1 MTVAEQLPTRLEP
14 TSLATEAA
22 RQLATTTKSTPQMR
36 GITPRWLL
44 RSLEWIPVDGGTYRL
59 NRRLSH
65 LIGDGRVAVVG
76 NSQGFGSQP
85 AVLPESLTELPPL
98 AGFAD
103 PEVLAGLA
111 ARFTV
116 RRLTPGDVLAEF
128 GAPIDKVV
136 VVASGKIDKIGTG
149 PYGDRTVLGTLAEGD
164 HAGSTLLNVHDP
176 LWEFGLQ
183 AATPVVALVL
193 DRAQFHDF
201 APRVPALQTHLGE
214 TAAAGRPPSDKYG
227 DALIELAAGHVGEP
241 VLPQTY
247 VAYDP
252 APREYEMSLAQT
264 VLRVH
269 TRVADLYNT
278 PMDQTTQQLRLTVA
292 ELRERQEQE
301 LLTDRDYG
309 LLHNVAPRQ
318 RFQTRGGVPAPDDLD
333 ELLSRRR
340 RTDFL
345 LAHPRAIAAF
355 RRQCTARG
363 LLPDT
368 VEVQG
373 GVAGGAEATVHTGWR
388 GVPLLPCDKVPIS
401 THGTTSILAV
411 RTGEADSGVC
421 GLRPAELTDEHEP
434 GVSVRFTGIDER
446 AVISYLVSGYQ
457 SAVVLVP
464 DALGVLEN
472 VELGR

>member
-1 MTVAEQLPTRLEP
+1 M
-14 TSLATEAA
+14 
-22 RQLATTTKSTPQMR
+22 
-36 GITPRWLL
+36 
-44 RSLEWIPVDGGTYRL
+44 
-59 NRRLSH
+59 
-65 LIGDGRVAVVG
+65 
-76 NSQGFGSQP
+76 
-85 AVLPESLTELPPL
+85 
-98 AGFAD
+98 
-103 PEVLAGLA
+103 
-111 ARFTV
+111 
-116 RRLTPGDVLAEF
+116 
-128 GAPIDKVV
+128 
-136 VVASGKIDKIGTG
+136 
-149 PYGDRTVLGTLAEGD
+149 
-164 HAGSTLLNVHDP
+164 
-176 LWEFGLQ
+176 
-183 AATPVVALVL
+183 
-193 DRAQFHDF
+193 
-201 APRVPALQTHLGE
+201 
-214 TAAAGRPPSDKYG
+214 DKYG
-227 DALIELAAGHVGEP
+227 DALVELAAGHVGEP
-241 VLPQTY
+241 VLPQTF

-252 APREYEMSLAQT
+252 APREYPMSLAQT

-318 RFQTRGGVPAPDDLD
+318 RFQTRGGPPAPDDLD

-363 LLPDT
+363 VLPDT
-368 VEVQG
+368 VTVPGEVTG
-373 GVAGGAEATVHTGWR
+373 GTVHTGWR

-401 THGTTSILAV
+401 AHGTTSILAV

-421 GLRPAELTDEHEP
+421 GLRPAELPDEHEP

-446 AVISYLVSGYQ
+446 AVLSYLVSGYQ

>member
-1 MTVAEQLPTRLEP
+1 MTATEQVP
-14 TSLATEAA
+14 TSLATGAA

-44 RSLEWIPVDGGTYRL
+44 RSLAWIPVDGGTYRL

-65 LIGDGRVAVVG
+65 LIGDGRVAVL
-76 NSQGFGSQP
+76 GSVDAP
-85 AVLPESLTELPPL
+85 AVLPDSLTELPPL

-103 PEVLAGLA
+103 AEVLAALA
-111 ARFTV
+111 DRFTV
-116 RRLTPGDVLAEF
+116 RRLAAGEVLAEF
-128 GAPIDKVV
+128 GAPVDKVV
-136 VVASGKIDKIGTG
+136 IVASGKIDKVGTG

-164 HAGSTLLNVHDP
+164 HAGSAMLNVHDP
-176 LWEFGLQ
+176 LWECGLQ
-183 AATPVVALVL
+183 AVTPVVALVL
-193 DRAQFHDF
+193 DRARFYDF
-201 APRVPALQTHLGE
+201 APRVPELQSHLGE
-214 TAAAGRPPSDKYG
+214 TAAAARPPSDKYG
-227 DALIELAAGHVGEP
+227 DALVELAAGHVGEP

-252 APREYEMSLAQT
+252 APREYPMSLAQT

-318 RFQTRGGVPAPDDLD
+318 RFQTRSGPPAPDDLD

-363 LLPDT
+363 VLPDT
-368 VEVQG
+368 VTIPDETTG
-373 GVAGGAEATVHTGWR
+373 GTVHTGWR
-388 GVPLLPCDKVPIS
+388 GVPLLPCDKVPVS
-401 THGTTSILAV
+401 AHGTTSVLAV

-421 GLRPAELTDEHEP
+421 GLRPAELDDEHEP

-446 AVISYLVSGYQ
+446 AVLSYLVSGYQ

>member
-1 MTVAEQLPTRLEP
+1 MTVTEQAP
-14 TSLATEAA
+14 TSLATAAA
-22 RQLATTTKSTPQMR
+22 RQLATTTKSAPQMR

-44 RSLEWIPVDGGTYRL
+44 RSLAWIPVGAGTYRH

-65 LIGDGRVAVVG
+65 LVGDGRVAVVG
-76 NSQGFGSQP
+76 TGTEP
-85 AVLPESLTELPPL
+85 ALLPEALTELPPL
-98 AGFAD
+98 AGFGD
-103 PEVLAGLA
+103 PEVLAALA
-111 ARFTV
+111 ARFAV
-116 RRLTPGDVLAEF
+116 RRIAAGEVLAEF
-128 GAPIDKVV
+128 GAPVDKVV
-136 VVASGKIDKIGTG
+136 VVASGKIDKVRTG
-149 PYGDRTVLGTLAEGD
+149 PYGDGTVLGTLAEGD
-164 HAGSTLLNVHDP
+164 HAGATMLNVLDP
-176 LWEFGLQ
+176 LWECGLQ
-183 AATPVVALVL
+183 AVTPVVALVL

-201 APRVPALQTHLGE
+201 APRVPALQTHLGA
-214 TAAAGRPPSDKYG
+214 TAAAPRPPSDKYG
-227 DALIELAAGHVGEP
+227 DALVELAAGHVGEP
-241 VLPQTY
+241 VLPQTF

-252 APREYEMSLAQT
+252 APREYPMSLAQT

-269 TRVADLYNT
+269 TRVADLYNS
-278 PMDQTTQQLRLTVA
+278 PMDQTAEQLRLTVA

-318 RFQTRGGVPAPDDLD
+318 RFQTRGGSPAPDDLD

-345 LAHPRAIAAF
+345 LAHPQAIAAF

-363 LLPDT
+363 VLPDT
-368 VEVQG
+368 VEVAG
-373 GVAGGAEATVHTGWR
+373 AGGNTVHTGWR

-401 THGTTSILAV
+401 AHGTTSVLAV

-421 GLRPAELTDEHEP
+421 GLRPAELADEHEP
-434 GVSVRFTGIDER
+434 GVSVRCTGIDER
-446 AVISYLVSGYQ
+446 AVLSYLVSGYQ

>member
-1 MTVAEQLPTRLEP
+1 MTVTEQVPPGLEQTSAEP
-14 TSLATEAA
+14 TSLATAAA
-22 RQLATTTKSTPQMR
+22 RQLATTTKSAPQMR

-44 RSLEWIPVDGGTYRL
+44 RSLDWIAVDGGTFRH
-59 NRRLSH
+59 NRRLNH
-65 LIGDGRVAVVG
+65 LRGDGRLAVVG
-76 NSQGFGSQP
+76 TGGDP
-85 AVLPESLTELPPL
+85 AVLPEALTELPPL
-98 AGFAD
+98 AGFGD

-116 RRLTPGDVLAEF
+116 HRLAAGDLLAEF
-128 GAPIDKVV
+128 GAPVDKVV
-136 VVASGKIDKIGTG
+136 VVASGKIDKVGPG

-164 HAGSTLLNVHDP
+164 HAGSAMLNVHDP
-176 LWEFGLQ
+176 LWEFGLR
-183 AATPVVALVL
+183 AVTPIVALVL
-193 DRAQFHDF
+193 ERAQFHEF

-214 TAAAGRPPSDKYG
+214 TAAAARPPVDKYG
-227 DALIELAAGHVGEP
+227 DALVEVAAGHVGEP
-241 VLPQTY
+241 ALPQTF

-252 APREYEMSLAQT
+252 VPREYPMSLAQT

-269 TRVADLYNT
+269 TRVADLYST
-278 PMDQTTQQLRLTVA
+278 PMDQTAQQLRLTVA

-318 RFQTRGGVPAPDDLD
+318 RFQTRGGPPAPDDLD

-363 LLPDT
+363 VLPDT
-368 VEVQG
+368 V
-373 GVAGGAEATVHTGWR
+373 GVESAVHTGWR
-388 GVPLLPCDKVPIS
+388 GVPMLPCDKVPIS
-401 THGTTSILAV
+401 EHGTTSILAV
-411 RTGEADSGVC
+411 RTGETDSGVC
-421 GLRPAELTDEHEP
+421 GLRPAELPDEHEP
-434 GVSVRFTGIDER
+434 GVSVRHTGIDAR
-446 AVISYLVSGYQ
+446 AVMSYLVSAYQ